1 MDRTVAVTTVTSAKR
16 MHVWSHN
23 GLYGCVRMMQSFLDR
38 IYLSSSTTQEAKD
51 IAWEM
56 NVLNERLKEALKTRI
71 DP

>member
-1 MDRTVAVTTVTSAKR
+1 
-16 MHVWSHN
+16 
-23 GLYGCVRMMQSFLDR
+23 MMQSFLDR